1 MHVTYSISFCPFFRK
16 CHNDDS
22 TVAPWKQAVLDQITS
37 GITSVV
43 DQLSKIV
50 PSAKNTPNIVNKTA
64 TPATTISNPT
74 TTVTNTKETL
84 EHAKRKLDFEEE
96 KENQQQKKGKQ
107 FVQQCLA
114 SKVSFFYQCS
124 KMQFI
129 TFQNVHI
136 RTCFSQFIWF
146 FSLKC

>member
-1 MHVTYSISFCPFFRK
+1 MLLIRFLLPFFRK

-74 TTVTNTKETL
+74 TVTNTKETL

-107 FVQQCLA
+107 LSNSSLFFVC
-114 SKVSFFYQCS
+114 SFN
-124 KMQFI
+124 I
-129 TFQNVHI
+129 
-136 RTCFSQFIWF
+136 
-146 FSLKC
+146 

>member
-1 MHVTYSISFCPFFRK
+1 MEEIVKLHAYHLFDFFLSFFRK

-74 TTVTNTKETL
+74 TTLTNTKETL

-107 FVQQCLA
+107 MFNSCLFFV
-114 SKVSFFYQCS
+114 CS
-124 KMQFI
+124 V
-129 TFQNVHI
+129 N
-136 RTCFSQFIWF
+136 
-146 FSLKC
+146 L

>member
-1 MHVTYSISFCPFFRK
+1 MHITDSISFYPFFRK
-16 CHNDDS
+16 CHNDDT

-74 TTVTNTKETL
+74 TLTNTKETL

-107 FVQQCLA
+107 LFNSCLFFVC
-114 SKVSFFYQCS
+114 SFNIY
-124 KMQFI
+124 I
-129 TFQNVHI
+129 
-136 RTCFSQFIWF
+136 
-146 FSLKC
+146 

>member
-1 MHVTYSISFCPFFRK
+1 MRLTYSISFYPFFRK

-37 GITSVV
+37 GISTVV
-43 DQLSKIV
+43 DQLPKIV

-74 TTVTNTKETL
+74 TLTDTKETL

-107 FVQQCLA
+107 FSQQCLA
-114 SKVSFFYQCS
+114 SNCNHWNQV
-124 KMQFI
+124 
-129 TFQNVHI
+129 
-136 RTCFSQFIWF
+136 
-146 FSLKC
+146 